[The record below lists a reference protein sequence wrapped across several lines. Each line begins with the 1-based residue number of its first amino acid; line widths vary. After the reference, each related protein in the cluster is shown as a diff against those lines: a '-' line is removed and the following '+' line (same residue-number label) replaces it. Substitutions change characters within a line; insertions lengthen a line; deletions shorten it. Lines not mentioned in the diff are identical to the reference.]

1 MNMWDERLQTFTYP
15 CGIDEVGRGPLAG
28 PVVACAVV
36 MPKGAH
42 IEGIRDSKKLT
53 AKRRLALSE
62 EIRKEAVAVGIGMR
76 DNLEIDRI
84 NIKEATRLA
93 MRDAV
98 LALQKHDGASLLPD
112 ALFID
117 AEKIDLDMPQFSIIH
132 GDDVCYPISCA
143 SIIAKVFRDELME
156 KFSEIYQQYEW
167 EKNKGYG
174 TKAHRDAILKYGMTP
189 LHRRTFLSKIL
200 KEGEH

>member
-1 MNMWDERLQTFTYP
+1 MNVWNDRLQDFNYP

-53 AKRRLALSE
+53 AKRRLALSKV
-62 EIRKEAVAVGIGMR
+62 IRRDAVAIGIGMR
-76 DNLEIDRI
+76 DNFEIDRA

-98 LALQKHDGASLLPD
+98 LALQTQDGESLYPD

-117 AEKIDLDMPQFSIIH
+117 AEKIELGLPQFSIIH

-143 SIIAKVFRDELME
+143 SIVAKVFRDELME
-156 KFSEIYQQYEW
+156 KFSEIYPHYEW
-167 EKNKGYG
+167 GKNKGYG
-174 TKAHRDAILKYGMTP
+174 TKAHRDAILKYGITP
-189 LHRRTFLSKIL
+189 LHRRTFLGKLL

>member
-1 MNMWDERLQTFTYP
+1 MNMWDERLQGFTYP

-62 EIRKEAVAVGIGMR
+62 EIRKEAVAIGIGMR
-76 DNLEIDRI
+76 DNFEIDLV
-84 NIKEATRLA
+84 NIKEATKLA
-93 MRDAV
+93 MCDAV
-98 LALQKHDGASLLPD
+98 LSLQTQDGKSLSPD

-117 AEKIDLDMPQFSIIH
+117 AEKIDLDIPQFSIIH

-143 SIIAKVFRDELME
+143 SIVAKVFRDELME
-156 KFSEIYQQYEW
+156 KFSELYPHYEW

-174 TKAHRDAILKYGMTP
+174 TKDHRDAILKYGMTP
-189 LHRRTFLSKIL
+189 LHRRTFLRKLL